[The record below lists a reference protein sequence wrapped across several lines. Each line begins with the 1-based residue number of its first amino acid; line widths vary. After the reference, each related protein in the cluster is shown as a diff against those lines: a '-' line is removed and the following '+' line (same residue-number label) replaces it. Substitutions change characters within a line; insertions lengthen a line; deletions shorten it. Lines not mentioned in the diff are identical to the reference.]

1 MTEIIEAGENLFI
14 ALGFPSHEAEVLQLR
29 ADLMA
34 KLRLWIRDN
43 ELTQE
48 EAAERL
54 GITQSRVSNLVCGH
68 WKKFSL
74 DMLLALAIKAG
85 LQFTIELDWAAGL
98 GAGNFRP

>member
-14 ALGFPSHEAEVLQLR
+14 ALGFSPHEAEVLQMR

-34 KLRLWIRDN
+34 KLRLWVRDSG
-43 ELTQE
+43 LTQE

-54 GITQSRVSNLVCGH
+54 GITQSRVSNLVRGH

-85 LQFTIELDWAAGL
+85 LQFKIELDWAA
-98 GAGNFRP
+98 

>member
-14 ALGFPSHEAEVLQLR
+14 ALGFPPHEAEVLQMR

-34 KLRLWIRDN
+34 KLRLWIRDSG
-43 ELTQE
+43 LTQD

-54 GITQSRVSNLVCGH
+54 GITQSRISNLVRGH

-74 DMLLALAIKAG
+74 DMLLTLAIKAG
-85 LQFTIELDWAAGL
+85 LQFKIELDWAA
-98 GAGNFRP
+98 

>member
-14 ALGFPSHEAEVLQLR
+14 ALGFPPHEAEVLQMR

-48 EAAERL
+48 EAAEKL
-54 GITQSRVSNLVCGH
+54 GITQSRVSNLVRGQ

-85 LQFTIELDWAAGL
+85 LQFKIELDWAA
-98 GAGNFRP
+98 

>member
-1 MTEIIEAGENLFI
+1 MTEVIEAGENLFL
-14 ALGFPSHEAEVLQLR
+14 ALGFPPHEAEVLQMR

-48 EAAERL
+48 AAAERL
-54 GITQSRVSNLVCGH
+54 GITQSRVSNLVRGH

-85 LQFTIELDWAAGL
+85 LQFKIELDWAA
-98 GAGNFRP
+98 